1 MRMGAQRLKLQ
12 TEFTKIAMVGAAMML
27 LAFSSVPTDAR
38 DKVTIGISAPLTGY
52 FSILGEQ
59 IEAGARY
66 GVDSAQNVGLTV
78 LDDECGAEGGARTA
92 NRLVEAKVSFAIG
105 YPCIEALDAAMPVL
119 AKARIPLIVVG
130 VRAEGLKQEND
141 DDWLFLRLASRTAD
155 EATAAADYLKRAWR
169 TVNFAIIDDG
179 TLYGR
184 QLAEAVRFI
193 LEEASLKPVF
203 ADTYRP
209 QLENQFG
216 LVRRLKRAGA
226 TAAFIG
232 GDAFDAAVISANAN
246 DIDVPLTLAGGNA
259 LIAPPS
265 DGRLADGTIVT
276 ALPEW
281 ITLEAAA
288 KLAAKIEPGTASD
301 GYFVPAHAAA
311 EIALTILG
319 MDEISDP
326 TGTVFNTAMGP
337 ITFDANG
344 DLTRNLF
351 GVFVIRDG
359 KPVPADQGEKTGA
372 VR

>member
-1 MRMGAQRLKLQ
+1 M
-12 TEFTKIAMVGAAMML
+12 
-27 LAFSSVPTDAR
+27 
-38 DKVTIGISAPLTGY
+38 
-52 FSILGEQ
+52 
-59 IEAGARY
+59 
-66 GVDSAQNVGLTV
+66 TV
-78 LDDECGAEGGARTA
+78 LDDECSAEGGARTA
-92 NRLVEAKVSFAIG
+92 EQLVDAKVSFVIG
-105 YPCIEALDAAMPVL
+105 YPCIEALDAAIPVL
-119 AKARIPLIVVG
+119 AKARIPLIVLG
-130 VRAEGLKQEND
+130 VRAEGLKHEDEDNG
-141 DDWLFLRLASRTAD
+141 WLFLRLAPRTAD
-155 EATAAADYLKRAWR
+155 EATAAASYLKRAWR

-232 GDAFDAAVISANAN
+232 GDAFDAAVISANAS

-265 DGRLADGTIVT
+265 DGKLADGTVIT

-281 ITLEAAA
+281 IRLEAAA
-288 KLAAKIEPGTASD
+288 GLAAKMKPGTASD
-301 GYFVPAHAAA
+301 GYFVPAHAAV
-311 EIALTILG
+311 EMALAMVAT
-319 MDEISDP
+319 DEVTASDP
-326 TGTVFNTAMGP
+326 AGTVFETAMGP

-344 DLTRNLF
+344 DLTHNLF
-351 GVFVIRDG
+351 EVFVMKDG
-359 KPVPADQGEKTGA
+359 KPVPTDQGEKTGA
-372 VR
+372 VQ